1 MGSGIDL
8 RARTTKGRGLFRKA
22 PDPKEIAERVARLLR
37 RVLKDTVVR
46 TGHKG
51 ERFIAELKTL
61 PGAPVATFSVE
72 PDGTLALT
80 GDMTMVGPGL
90 VLDLVGRLAP
100 LLDELDYAWT
110 SPPTSTSLQRE
121 LCDQVARELR
131 AGATRIGISSAR
143 GFRID
148 AAVLTALGPR
158 DAAWRDAVLADPA
171 RASDAF
177 AWWETGPGR
186 GDLARALLAM
196 WHEVPWREPLDGE
209 ERDLMEQVDADLRAA
224 RKADPA
230 LALPWPAWREL
241 LEHIGI
247 DDEDVTAKAAG
258 ERSTL
263 GYRRHDLDVE
273 LSGGWVVTLPGAMV
287 GHWEEEDGRYWAT
300 DGDRAIEFTSL
311 TAEGES
317 DSERLLAVAPEQH
330 DVVARHEDG
339 AMRGRAEAFDDNAHH
354 VVVGLMAKA
363 PHVGIL
369 TCRGG
374 TESWALATWRSL
386 RQVG

>member
-22 PDPKEIAERVARLLR
+22 PDPKDIAERVGRLLR
-37 RVLKDTVVR
+37 RVVKDQVVR
-46 TGHKG
+46 MGHKG
-51 ERFIAELKTL
+51 ERFIAELSTL
-61 PGAPVATFSVE
+61 PGAPVATLSVE
-72 PDGTLALT
+72 SNGELALQ
-80 GDMTMVGPGL
+80 GDMSMGGPGL

-110 SPPTSTSLQRE
+110 SPPTLSALQRE
-121 LCDQVARELR
+121 LCEDFARVLR
-131 AGATRIGISSAR
+131 SGATRIGVPAAR
-143 GFRID
+143 GFRIE

-171 RASDAF
+171 RAADAF
-177 AWWETGPGR
+177 AWWESGPGR
-186 GDLARALLAM
+186 RERARALLSM
-196 WHEVPWREPLDGE
+196 WHEVPWREPLDRD
-209 ERDLMEQVDADLRAA
+209 ERELMEQVDADLRAA
-224 RKADPA
+224 RKADPN

-241 LEHIGI
+241 LAHLGI

-258 ERSTL
+258 ERATL

-311 TAEGES
+311 TAPDES
-317 DSERLLAVAPEQH
+317 DSARLLAVAPEQH

-339 AMRGRAEAFDDNAHH
+339 DMRGRAEAYDDNAHH

-374 TESWALATWRSL
+374 TEAWALATWRSL